1 MGEERVLDE
10 MARRGVDVLL
20 LGREGNARYVS
31 GARRLFLAGE
41 RAFAPGCVVVREPAA
56 VHVLSNSDYGIPD
69 SIPHERLYPTSWNPA
84 TTLGRV
90 AAISGVMSAERVGVD
105 GLTPLFEALLAD
117 VLPGAEL
124 VDGEEVMRE
133 ARRLKSPDEIALIRA
148 AAAVA
153 QAMVAAASDAVDA
166 GATEETVKAVAMEA
180 MAASGVTTAA
190 FEPLVR
196 RHHHSARVT
205 VALGVQRE
213 GWEADVTRTVPGP
226 ERPDALRAAIARC
239 RPGAAVAE
247 LGAAV
252 HGVGLGYEVLPPAA
266 VLEPAMVL
274 SVGVDGARDTVLVT
288 DQDPEI
294 LTAPSL

>member
-1 MGEERVLDE
+1 MGEERVLEE

-56 VHVLSNSDYGIPD
+56 VHVLSNSDFGIPD
-69 SIPHERLYPTSWNPA
+69 SIPHEHLYPTSWNPA

-105 GLTPLFEALLAD
+105 GLTPLFDALLAD
-117 VLPGAEL
+117 ILPGAEL
-124 VDGEEVMRE
+124 VDGEGVMRE
-133 ARRLKSPDEIALIRA
+133 ARRLKSPEEIALIRA
-148 AAAVA
+148 AAAAA
-153 QAMVAAASDAVDA
+153 QAVVTAASEAVDA
-166 GATEETVKAVAMEA
+166 GGTEETVKAVAMEA
-180 MAASGVTTAA
+180 MAARGVTTAA
-190 FEPLVR
+190 FEPLVG
-196 RHHHSARVT
+196 RHRDSDRVT
-205 VALGVQRE
+205 VAVGVLRE
-213 GWEADVTRTVPGP
+213 GWEADLTRTVPGP
-226 ERPDALRAAIARC
+226 DRPDALTAAIARC

-247 LGAAV
+247 LGADV
-252 HGVGLGYEVLPPAA
+252 HGVGIGYEVLRPAA

-274 SVGVDGARDTVLVT
+274 SVGADGAREVVLVT
-288 DQDPEI
+288 EHDPEI